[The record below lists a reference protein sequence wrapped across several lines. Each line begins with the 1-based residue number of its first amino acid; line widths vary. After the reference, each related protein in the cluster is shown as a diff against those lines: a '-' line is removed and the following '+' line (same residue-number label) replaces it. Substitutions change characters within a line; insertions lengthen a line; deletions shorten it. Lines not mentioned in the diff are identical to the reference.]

1 VATRN
6 GKATTVT
13 PRAGAASPRL
23 VQFRNAGLA
32 SVWDWGDDAG
42 TDEPTGIPIACDIDC
57 AVGVTAEASILV
69 DSALAVN
76 GAYVVTA
83 DIGIV
88 TTGAIAVLYDER
100 LAIYEVAAFAKSCDL
115 QAIALNARNVLA
127 DERVAVSNALLK
139 SLDVRAEI
147 ARPVA
152 KQFDLSL
159 RSRALRTVY
168 GDLLISVPNPTLL
181 ASDISVAVSGRLSV
195 GGDQRIAVSNSIER
209 LVDCLQSAWGGIEQ
223 WSDILPIVG
232 RSAYLQADQGW
243 RIGNTRIAN
252 CGVAA
257 VIVCLMA
264 LASDLEIRTTTRLAP
279 DADMRQTVF
288 GVILRESH
296 IIEV

>member
-1 VATRN
+1 MV
-6 GKATTVT
+6 
-13 PRAGAASPRL
+13 L
-23 VQFRNAGLA
+23 FRNAGLA

-42 TDEPTGIPIACDIDC
+42 TDEPTGTPIACDIDC
-57 AVGVTAEASILV
+57 VVGVTAGASILV

-88 TTGAIAVLYDER
+88 TTGAIAVFYDER

-127 DERVAVSNALLK
+127 DERVAVSN
-139 SLDVRAEI
+139 SLFVRCDVDAEI
-147 ARPVA
+147 RGLVA

-159 RSRALRTVY
+159 RPRALRTVY

-195 GGDQRIAVSNSIER
+195 GGDQRIAVSNFIER
-209 LVDCLQSAWGGIEQ
+209 LTDCLQSAWGGIEQ

-232 RSAYLQADQGW
+232 RSAYLQADQAW

-252 CGVAA
+252 CDVAA

>member
-1 VATRN
+1 MV
-6 GKATTVT
+6 
-13 PRAGAASPRL
+13 L
-23 VQFRNAGLA
+23 FRNAGLA
-32 SVWDWGDDAG
+32 SVWDWGDSADSG
-42 TDEPTGIPIACDIDC
+42 EPTGTPIACDIDC
-57 AVGVTAEASILV
+57 VVGVTAEASILV

-76 GAYVVTA
+76 GARVVIA
-83 DIGIV
+83 DTDFV
-88 TTGAIAVLYDER
+88 TTGAIAVLYDES
-100 LAIYEVAAFAKSCDL
+100 LAIYEVTVLAKSCDL
-115 QAIALNARNVLA
+115 RAITLNARNVLA
-127 DERVAVSNALLK
+127 DQRVAVSNALLK

-232 RSAYLQADQGW
+232 RSAYLQADQSW
-243 RIGNTRIAN
+243 RIGNTLIAN
-252 CGVAA
+252 CDVATA
-257 VIVCLMA
+257 ITCLMA

-288 GVILRESH
+288 GVLLRESH